1 MKKRVLSAL
10 LALCL
15 TLSLAGA
22 AFAENETLSPAQE
35 TSVSESASSAAEPQE
50 EKESEVEAE
59 EISTAETAQEPSYP
73 AQDFEAAVDGADM
86 AVNVS
91 APEGAL
97 PEDVT
102 LTASLVGSSE
112 DNADDQAVAD
122 VAAELDDADVEY
134 DGFVALDISFVDA
147 DGNKVEPLQPVSV
160 NFTLPAE
167 LLPEDVD
174 PSTLEVQH
182 LKEDVETEEVVAV
195 ETVADTADATEGTV
209 TVDTPVATLSADSDT
224 ALPADAQ
231 VTAEFAVDGF
241 SIFTITW
248 QGEGDLGGLAE
259 FNLDT
264 ICVDDING
272 VEIGKVDFKKVYTYH
287 SSLSFGSNDLNVNE
301 IAPVFKGYDFLYAEI
316 TDDSGK
322 IHHVDAVGIEKK
334 LIPFNPQI
342 QAYYN
347 DGWHDV
353 GNKQIRFVYHK
364 DETSSGGSGAPSTLT
379 HEKYVTANNNGT
391 YDLNLDVIGSVGSEE
406 RKAQVDVVYVL
417 DMSSSMNYGLNGDA
431 GTAFSKKR
439 IRLASEAIRTM
450 SESLTLNDKIDARF
464 ALAKFGTLSMSS
476 MDWTD
481 EPTVL
486 LNSLPIDV
494 QSGQGTNYEAG
505 LNSAISLLESARDDA
520 IKIVVFISDG
530 DPTHYGNGSRDD
542 SGNIPIA
549 KAKAVVS
556 EMTDIDHFY
565 AVGVGPSA
573 EYARLGEL
581 IGAVAERVETKP
593 VFEGKDEAS
602 LSKAFEDIESSI
614 TYIPCTDVTITDVL
628 SDNVEV
634 EKDNNGVPKLDITV
648 LNDNGDEV
656 SSDPQV
662 VNGQIQVTFTA
673 PVVQENGSTQ
683 NTEFT
688 LTARTETNAQNKT
701 QIVLDFP
708 DEYQLNQDWSYKV
721 TATVGATQAAY
732 DAYAENN
739 YQYPNEGESGTG
751 ITSEGQDGV
760 FSNESATL
768 SYTVNGKE
776 KTEDYAM
783 PVIQLH
789 PNTLTIEKE
798 FKGLTTDQI
807 NVLTGLTFD
816 VELTNSAFTNDDGIT
831 GENGKRTQ
839 TVTFTTTGDN
849 AFTKKEGTDYIY
861 TYSIRG
867 ISPGTSYTV
876 TEESEDSEEYTCEL
890 ENSSNLE
897 GTFDKDETKTA
908 RFTNT
913 YREKPKYA
921 DLTIDKNLSN
931 NVTGNVTQTFTFT
944 VEKTDGDIT
953 DGTKYGDVE
962 FNENKATVT
971 ITGDSAK
978 TLVGLPLGQYKITE
992 IDPAEDIDL
1001 DQSDEKR
1008 DYYLTGTTHQVGS
1021 ANTEDGKEVSIN
1033 LQEATTVTFTNNYKP
1048 YKTLTVK
1055 KVVTG
1060 EMGSSSDYFDFS
1072 AKIGDTPVALI
1083 NQSDDEKAR
1092 TEGYDF
1098 KLNSNGDVT
1107 LVNLK
1112 ENDTVIISEA
1122 TNDNRGYTAKEPT
1135 VTSTVLKKGTS
1146 PEGNYTVSGNTSFT
1160 ITVPGGDTTDL
1171 GIITFNNERNA
1182 VAPTGL
1188 EDNHT
1193 KPFGL
1198 MVGVAVMAGLALAGG
1213 AVVRRRRRWME

>member
-35 TSVSESASSAAEPQE
+35 TSASESASSAAEPQK

-59 EISTAETAQEPSYP
+59 EIATAETAQESSYP
-73 AQDFEAAVDGADM
+73 AQDFEAEVEGTEVV
-86 AVNVS
+86 VNVS

-174 PSTLEVQH
+174 ASTLEVQH

-209 TVDTPVATLSADSDT
+209 TVAAPVATMSEGADSI
-224 ALPADAQ
+224 LPADAA
-231 VTAEFAVDGF
+231 VTAAFEVYGF
-241 SIFTITW
+241 SVFTITW
-248 QGEGDLGGLAE
+248 KGEGEIGGLVE
-259 FNLDT
+259 FNLKAV
-264 ICVDDING
+264 CVDTEGHG
-272 VEIGKVDFKKVYTYH
+272 VGPVNFEKTYTWN
-287 SSLSFGSNDLNVNE
+287 LLGGSNELLVDD
-301 IAPVFKGYDFLYAEI
+301 IAPVFYGYDFIRAEI
-316 TDDSGK
+316 TSNNTVYEVEK
-322 IHHVDAVGIEKK
+322 IRCGRLSKNYE
-334 LIPFNPQI
+334 
-342 QAYYN
+342 AYYN
-347 DGWHDV
+347 GKWNDIKD
-353 GNKQIRFVYHK
+353 NQIRFVYQK
-364 DETSSGGSGAPSTLT
+364 EDEGTGGSEIPTTLS
-379 HEKYVTANNNGT
+379 HEKYVELNEDGT
-391 YDLNLDVIGSVGSEE
+391 YDLNLTAVGSVGSEE

-417 DMSSSMNYGLNGDA
+417 DMSSSMDDSLDGSS
-431 GTAFSKKR
+431 TAIITKKR
-439 IRLASEAIRTM
+439 IKLASDAIRSM
-450 SESLTLNDKIDARF
+450 AENLTKNDKIDAQF
-464 ALAKFGTLSMSS
+464 ALAKFGTSEMNSMK
-476 MDWTD
+476 WTN

-486 LNSLPIDV
+486 LNALETSA
-494 QSGQGTNYEAG
+494 GNNQGTNYEAG
-505 LNSAISLLESARDDA
+505 LKSAKNLLESSTRDGA
-520 IKIVVFISDG
+520 IKIVIFVSDG
-530 DPTHYGNGSRDD
+530 DPTYYGAGQGNGESFDKTALD
-542 SGNIPIA
+542 
-549 KAKAVVS
+549 KAEEVVAS
-556 EMTDIDHFY
+556 MSDIDHFY
-565 AVGVGPSA
+565 AVGVGPNSS
-573 EYARLGEL
+573 YSHLGDL
-581 IGAVAERVETKP
+581 INAVAEGVETQP
-593 VFEGKDEAS
+593 VFEGKDEQS
-602 LSKAFEDIESSI
+602 LSGAFDSIEGNI
-614 TYIPCTDVTITDVL
+614 TYIRCSNVTISDTL
-628 SDNVEV
+628 SSYVEV
-634 EKDNNGVPKLDITV
+634 ISNSEKVEIYNSAGELVAGPDKTV
-648 LNDNGDEV
+648 RYDGEV
-656 SSDPQV
+656 
-662 VNGQIQVTFTA
+662 FTA
-673 PVVQENGSTQ
+673 KYNEMTRQ
-683 NTEFT
+683 
-688 LTARTETNAQNKT
+688 LT
-701 QIVLDFP
+701 LDFP
-708 DEYQLNQDWSYKV
+708 NNYTLQQDWTYKV
-721 TATVGATQAAY
+721 TAAIQPNQAAY
-732 DAYAENN
+732 DL
-739 YQYPNEGESGTG
+739 YQSSNGYPNKGDAGTG
-751 ITSEGQDGV
+751 TTSEDKDGF
-760 FSNESATL
+760 FSNNRATL
-768 SYTVNGKE
+768 TYTVNGEE

-798 FKGLTTDQI
+798 FKGLTTHQI
-807 NVLTGLTFD
+807 NELTGLTFD
-816 VELTNSAFTNDDGIT
+816 VELTNSAFTNGDGIT

-849 AFTKKEGTDYIY
+849 AFTKKEGTDYTY

-876 TEESEDSEEYTCEL
+876 KEKSEDSEEYTCKL
-890 ENSSNLE
+890 ECYSNLV
-897 GTFDKDETKTA
+897 GKFDKDETKTA
-908 RFTNT
+908 SFTNT
-913 YREKPKYA
+913 YTEKPKYA
-921 DLTIDKNLSN
+921 DLTIDKNLSD

-962 FNENKATVT
+962 FKENKATVT

-978 TLVGLPLGQYKITE
+978 TLVDLPLGQYKITE
-992 IDPAEDIDL
+992 IDPADIDL
-1001 DQSDEKR
+1001 DQSDEKL

-1021 ANTEDGKEVSIN
+1021 AYTEDGKVVSIN

-1055 KVVTG
+1055 KIVTG

-1072 AKIGDTPVALI
+1072 AKIGNTPVALI
-1083 NQSDDEKAR
+1083 NQSDDEKTS

>member
-167 LLPEDVD
+167 LLPEGVD
-174 PSTLEVQH
+174 ASTLEVQH
-182 LKEDVETEEVVAV
+182 LKENEVGEVEAV

-209 TVDTPVATLSADSDT
+209 TVAAPVATMSERADSI
-224 ALPADAQ
+224 LPADAA
-231 VTAEFAVDGF
+231 VTAAFEVDGF
-241 SIFTITW
+241 STFTITW
-248 QGEGDLGGLAE
+248 KGEGSIGGIVE
-259 FNLDT
+259 FNLKAL
-264 ICVDDING
+264 CVDTEGHG
-272 VEIGKVDFKKVYTYH
+272 VGPVDFEKTYTWN
-287 SSLSFGSNDLNVNE
+287 FVGGNNE
-301 IAPVFKGYDFLYAEI
+301 LLVDDIAPVFYGYDFIRAEI
-316 TDDSGK
+316 TSNNAVYEVEK
-322 IHHVDAVGIEKK
+322 IRCGRNALSKSYD
-334 LIPFNPQI
+334 
-342 QAYYN
+342 AYYN
-347 DGWHDV
+347 GKWNDIKD
-353 GNKQIRFVYHK
+353 NQIRFVYQK
-364 DETSSGGSGAPSTLT
+364 EDEGTGGSEIPTTLS
-379 HEKYVTANNNGT
+379 HEKYVELNEDGT
-391 YDLNLDVIGSVGSEE
+391 YDLNLTAVGSVGSEE

-417 DMSSSMNYGLNGDA
+417 DMSSSMNDGLDGSSSA
-431 GTAFSKKR
+431 IITKKR
-439 IRLASEAIRTM
+439 IKLASDAIRSM
-450 SESLTLNDKIDARF
+450 AENLTKNDKIDAQF
-464 ALAKFGTLSMSS
+464 ALAKFGTREMDSME
-476 MDWTD
+476 WTN

-486 LNSLPIDV
+486 LNALETSA
-494 QSGQGTNYEAG
+494 GNNQGTNYEAG
-505 LNSAISLLESARDDA
+505 LKSAKNLLESSTRDGA
-520 IKIVVFISDG
+520 IKIVIFVSDG
-530 DPTHYGNGSRDD
+530 DPTYYGTGQGNGGSFDQTALDR
-542 SGNIPIA
+542 A
-549 KAKAVVS
+549 KEVVAS
-556 EMTDIDHFY
+556 MSDIDHFY
-565 AVGVGPSA
+565 AVGVGPNSS
-573 EYARLGEL
+573 YSHLGEL
-581 IGAVAERVETKP
+581 INAVAEGVETQP
-593 VFEGKDEAS
+593 VFEGKDEQS
-602 LSKAFEDIESSI
+602 LSGAFDSIEGNI
-614 TYIPCTDVTITDVL
+614 TYIRCSNVTISDTL
-628 SDNVEV
+628 SSYVEV
-634 EKDNNGVPKLDITV
+634 ISNSEKVEIYNSAGELVAGPAKTV
-648 LNDNGDEV
+648 SYEGEA
-656 SSDPQV
+656 
-662 VNGQIQVTFTA
+662 FTA
-673 PVVQENGSTQ
+673 KYDETTRQ
-683 NTEFT
+683 
-688 LTARTETNAQNKT
+688 LT
-701 QIVLDFP
+701 LDFP
-708 DEYQLNQDWSYKV
+708 NNYTLQQDWTYKV
-721 TATVGATQAAY
+721 TAAIQPNQAAY
-732 DAYAENN
+732 DL
-739 YQYPNEGESGTG
+739 YQSSNEYPNKGDAGTG
-751 ITSEGQDGV
+751 TTSEDKDGF
-760 FSNESATL
+760 FSNERATL
-768 SYTVNGKE
+768 TYTVNGEE
-776 KTEDYAM
+776 KAEDYAM

-807 NVLTGLTFD
+807 NALTGLTFD
-816 VELTNSAFTNDDGIT
+816 VELTNSAFTNGDGIT
-831 GENGKRTQ
+831 EENGKRTE

-849 AFTKKEGTDYIY
+849 AFTKKEGTNYTY

-867 ISPGTSYTV
+867 ISPDTSYTV
-876 TEESEDSEEYTCEL
+876 TEKSEDSEEYTCEL
-890 ENSSNLE
+890 ESSRNLE

-908 RFTNT
+908 SFTNT
-913 YREKPKYA
+913 YTEKPKYA
-921 DLTIDKNLSN
+921 NLTIDKNLSD

-944 VEKTDGDIT
+944 VEKTDGDII
-953 DGTKYGDVE
+953 DGTTYGDVE
-962 FNENKATVT
+962 FKENKATVT
-971 ITGDSAK
+971 ITGGSAR
-978 TLVGLPLGQYKITE
+978 TLVDLPLGQYKITE
-992 IDPAEDIDL
+992 IDPADIDL
-1001 DQSDEKR
+1001 DQSDEKL

-1021 ANTEDGKEVSIN
+1021 ADPEDGKEVSIN

-1072 AKIGDTPVALI
+1072 AKIDNTSVALI
-1083 NQSDDEKAR
+1083 NQSDDEKTNTA
-1092 TEGYDF
+1092 GYDF

-1122 TNDNRGYTAKEPT
+1122 ANDNRGYTAKEPT
-1135 VTSTVLKKGTS
+1135 LTSNVLVEGTS
-1146 PEGNYTVSGNTSFT
+1146 PEGNYTVSSNTSVT
-1160 ITVPGGDTTDL
+1160 ITVPDGDITNL

-1198 MVGVAVMAGLALAGG
+1198 MVGVAMMAGLALAGG